1 MVNGISES
9 IMAYSCNFQHEA
21 IYVATKVKKPGWQ
34 FEAVQPKSLQVPLT
48 YPRNSN
54 NYATTHCIGAT
65 DKRRWRTFVLPLPAV
80 DIFSFWKNLAPVRT
94 VTALSSKRS
103 APLSCSRSRSS
114 SRSSSPSSRAQV
126 SAAARRHN
134 SPEDSSTNRM
144 YLYCR
149 LDTFATRQI
158 AL

>member
-9 IMAYSCNFQHEA
+9 IRAYSCNFQHEA
-21 IYVATKVKKPGWQ
+21 IYVATKVKWPGWQ
-34 FEAVQPKSLQVPLT
+34 LGALQPKSLQTPLI

-80 DIFSFWKNLAPVRT
+80 DIFSLWKNLAPVRT

-103 APLSCSRSRSS
+103 ASLLLKVIVKVIFYFVKGTSVS
-114 SRSSSPSSRAQV
+114 SRKTTQF
-126 SAAARRHN
+126 ARRLFDQSQVLVPQTWHVRN
-134 SPEDSSTNRM
+134 TTN
-144 YLYCR
+144 CII
-149 LDTFATRQI
+149 T
-158 AL
+158 